1 MQDLKALE
9 GKSLA
14 ELREIAKAL
23 GIKNVMI
30 KKREL
35 IEKIAGTDTPEE
47 APAENEAG
55 AKGEVSETAA
65 KPAQE
70 AAPQTAAPKA
80 KAPRGRR
87 PRLAKN
93 ENAAPQPEAAAEPEL
108 PMETKPATAAE
119 PEAAAAPPQA
129 ETPAAEPA
137 KAEPKRRGRK
147 PKAQAVQ
154 AVQETAVPAAAQ
166 ETHTEQAPRYIE
178 EEVITKDD
186 FAGEIEGEG
195 VLEIMPDGYG
205 FLRSA
210 DYNYLNS
217 PDDIYVSPSQI
228 KLFGLKPGDTVNGAI
243 RPPKEGEKYFPLVRV
258 NEINGLA
265 PEYIRDRV
273 QFEFMT
279 PLFPSEKF
287 CLTGN
292 GHNNMSTRI
301 VDLFSPI
308 GKGQRALIVAQ
319 PKTGKTVL
327 MQSIINAI
335 ADNHPEVYIIVL
347 LIDERPE
354 EVTEMAR
361 NSKAEVVASTF
372 DEQASRHVKVAEMV
386 LDKAKRMV
394 ESGHDVVIFLDS
406 ITRLARAYNSVQ
418 PASGKVLSGGV
429 DANALHKPKRFFG
442 AARNTEEKGSLT
454 IIATALIDTGSKM
467 DEVIFEEFKGMGNME
482 LQLDRKLANKRVYP
496 AVDVIASG
504 TRREDLLLPRDV
516 MNRTWVLRKYLSDMT
531 PVEAME
537 FLQKQMGLTDTNEEF
552 LATMNH

>member
-1 MQDLKALE
+1 MQDLEALE
-9 GKSLA
+9 KKSLT
-14 ELREIAKAL
+14 ELREIARAL
-23 GIKNVMI
+23 GVGNIMV
-30 KKREL
+30 KKRDL
-35 IEKIAGTDTPEE
+35 IAKIVDETQNDGTVKESSDTDQVPSR
-47 APAENEAG
+47 
-55 AKGEVSETAA
+55 K
-65 KPAQE
+65 
-70 AAPQTAAPKA
+70 
-80 KAPRGRR
+80 RGRR
-87 PRLAKN
+87 PRTTVSEVTHGN
-93 ENAAPQPEAAAEPEL
+93 PQEMQSDAPTIVTTEEEPTNPVAVTESSEGQP
-108 PMETKPATAAE
+108 K
-119 PEAAAAPPQA
+119 
-129 ETPAAEPA
+129 
-137 KAEPKRRGRK
+137 KRRGRK
-147 PKAQAVQ
+147 PKTAVT
-154 AVQETAVPAAAQ
+154 QETQQQQIFPHSESAEYPSQIQEEDSLLDDIVTSPAFN
-166 ETHTEQAPRYIE
+166 
-178 EEVITKDD
+178 EVITKDD

-195 VLEIMPDGYG
+195 VLEIMPDGFG

-319 PKTGKTVL
+319 PKTGKTML
-327 MQSIINAI
+327 LQSIANAI
-335 ADNHPEVYIIVL
+335 ADNHPEVYMIVL

-361 NSKAEVVASTF
+361 NVKAEVVASTF

-394 ESGHDVVIFLDS
+394 ECGHDVVIFLDS

-467 DEVIFEEFKGMGNME
+467 DEVIFEEFKGTGNME

-504 TRREDLLLPRDV
+504 TRREDLLLPREV
-516 MNRTWVLRKYLSDMT
+516 MNRTWVLRKYLADMT

-552 LATMNH
+552 LTTMNQ